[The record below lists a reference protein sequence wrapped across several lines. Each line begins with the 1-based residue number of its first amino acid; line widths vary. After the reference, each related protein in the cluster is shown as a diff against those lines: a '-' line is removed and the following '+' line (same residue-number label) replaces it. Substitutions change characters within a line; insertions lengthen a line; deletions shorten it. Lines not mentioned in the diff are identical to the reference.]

1 MRVGLLHA
9 LVVKK
14 KAYSRFS
21 LSFDKLAENELSLKL
36 QSDSFDVMA
45 N

>member
-1 MRVGLLHA
+1 MRVGRLHT

-14 KAYSRFS
+14 KTYFRPS
-21 LSFDKLAENELSLKL
+21 LSFDKLAEYELSFKL